1 MTTTKP
7 RDYYAVL
14 DVSRSATTDQIRD
27 RFRQLARE
35 RHPDRF
41 RGPEKAQAELDF
53 QLITEAANVL
63 LHPEKRRGHDME
75 LFQPE
80 VNRRQEEARMSKMLM
95 QRGRLAYKSRNYFE
109 AVENFDRAVREDPRN
124 AYAWYF
130 LARACSHN
138 RRWQSRAVVAITT
151 AVKLEPTNADY
162 LQLAG
167 NICASANMTSRADK
181 YYQEALSW
189 GADEAEIAE
198 ALSRLQS
205 TSEHRGDFS

>member
-1 MTTTKP
+1 MT

-14 DVSRSATTDQIRD
+14 GVSRQATTDQVRT
-27 RFRQLARE
+27 RFRELARE

-41 RGPEKAQAELDF
+41 QGTEKAQAELDF
-53 QLITEAANVL
+53 QLLTEAANVL

-75 LFQPE
+75 IYEPQQHK
-80 VNRRQEEARMSKMLM
+80 RQEEARMAKMLL
-95 QRGRLAYKSRNYFE
+95 QRGQLAYKSRNYFE
-109 AVENFDRAVREDPRN
+109 AVENLDHAVREDPKS

-138 RRWQSRAVVAITT
+138 RRWQSRAVAAIAT

-167 NICASANMTSRADK
+167 DICAQANMTSRAEK
-181 YYQEALSW
+181 YYRQALSW
-189 GADEAEIAE
+189 GADETEVQE
-198 ALSRLQS
+198 ALGRLQS
-205 TSEHRGDFS
+205 TSQHRGDFS

>member
-1 MTTTKP
+1 MTK
-7 RDYYAVL
+7 DYYAVL
-14 DVSRSATTDQIRD
+14 EVSRQATPEQIRE
-27 RFRQLARE
+27 RFRQLTRE

-41 RGPEKAQAELDF
+41 QGAEKAQAEHDF

-80 VNRRQEEARMSKMLM
+80 TNRRQEEARMSKMLI
-95 QRGRLAYKSRNYFE
+95 QRGRLAYKARNWVE
-109 AVENFDRAVREDPRN
+109 AVENFDRAVREDPKN
-124 AYAWYF
+124 AQAWYF

-138 RRWQSRAVVAITT
+138 RRWLSRAVAAIAT

-167 NICASANMTSRADK
+167 DTCARANMTSRAEK
-181 YYQEALSW
+181 YYREALSW
-189 GADEAEIAE
+189 GADDEEIE
-198 ALSRLQS
+198 QALGRLES
-205 TSEHRGDFS
+205 TEVHRGDFS